1 VLLLF
6 RAFYYFAHAKSWL
19 RQNAH
24 RDVIHA
30 KMHSPTWCHLYFTHI
45 YYFISFNWFY
55 HFSMTKMSLSLF
67 SSSHGDDSHGGS
79 HHTLCHFSAPPCP
92 RTSEMHRRMHAVAAH
107 TLPPRSC
114 HARVP
119 LLRAVAVR
127 LTRLQS
133 GGGCRRA
140 RARWWRRHLGERTS
154 RGRPRPRGDEHACS
168 LDRCDLGVRKMVRGN
183 LVISGS

>member
-45 YYFISFNWFY
+45 CYFISFNWFY

-119 LLRAVAVR
+119 LLCAVAVR

-133 GGGCRRA
+133 GGVAG
-140 RARWWRRHLGERTS
+140 G
-154 RGRPRPRGDEHACS
+154 RGRGGGVGILGSGLAEGDRDQEATNMHVLWIDAIW
-168 LDRCDLGVRKMVRGN
+168 G
-183 LVISGS
+183 

>member
-79 HHTLCHFSAPPCP
+79 HHTLCHFSALPCP

-119 LLRAVAVR
+119 LLHAVAVR

-133 GGGCRRA
+133 GGVAG
-140 RARWWRRHLGERTS
+140 G
-154 RGRPRPRGDEHACS
+154 RGRGGGAGILGSGLAEGDRDQEATNMHVLWIDAIW
-168 LDRCDLGVRKMVRGN
+168 G
-183 LVISGS
+183 